1 MFDFAW
7 AWVWLLSPLPLL
19 ALYGLPAAKARS
31 SALRV
36 PFFGRIAGLGVS
48 GQSAAGSALWQKAV
62 LLLIWLLCVAA
73 AARPQWA
80 GDPVPL
86 TATGRDLMLA
96 VDYSGSMEIAD
107 MQIQN
112 RQMQRIDVAK
122 YVLTDFIQ
130 RRQGDR
136 VGLILF
142 GSHAY
147 LQAPLTFD
155 LKTVETLLMEAQIG
169 FAGQQT
175 AIGDAIGL
183 AVKRLRDRPESS
195 RVLILLTDGAN
206 NAGQLDPRVATDLAK
221 QVGITIHT
229 IALGADEMIEET
241 FFGRR
246 RVNPSADLDVETMQ
260 YVSSE
265 TGGRY
270 FRARDP
276 RELLEIYQEL
286 DKLEAI
292 EQESQVFRPVNA
304 LFYWPLGMA
313 LLLSLAL
320 AAARLGFASG
330 IKSSEETTV

>member
-183 AVKRLRDRPESS
+183 AVKRLRFGDLIMDR
-195 RVLILLTDGAN
+195 
-206 NAGQLDPRVATDLAK
+206 
-221 QVGITIHT
+221 VGDIHT
-229 IALGADEMIEET
+229 ESAAEQFDVDFTIMTGELARFLPALGNAFGGIETE
-241 FFGRR
+241 
-246 RVNPSADLDVETMQ
+246 
-260 YVSSE
+260 
-265 TGGRY
+265 
-270 FRARDP
+270 
-276 RELLEIYQEL
+276 
-286 DKLEAI
+286 
-292 EQESQVFRPVNA
+292 
-304 LFYWPLGMA
+304 
-313 LLLSLAL
+313 
-320 AAARLGFASG
+320 
-330 IKSSEETTV
+330 